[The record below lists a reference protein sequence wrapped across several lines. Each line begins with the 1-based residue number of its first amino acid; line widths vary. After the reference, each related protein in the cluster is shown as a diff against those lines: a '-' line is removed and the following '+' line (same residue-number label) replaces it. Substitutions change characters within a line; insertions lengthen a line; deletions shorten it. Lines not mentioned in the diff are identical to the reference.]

1 MMSEAQSKDEKVPK
15 AELDAT
21 PEVNTWDT
29 TQNVANVEL
38 DGTPRS
44 GDTVFLSNDQM
55 TTSCVPDQ
63 EGSQVKTE
71 STAQLGLEK
80 EHEDA
85 KKMEITAQEGVDIV
99 QAMLDGDNSKSPV
112 FLCDMV
118 KKSKKRKKND
128 DGKWLCYWPC
138 FILGND

>member
-44 GDTVFLSNDQM
+44 GDTVFLSNDQT

-63 EGSQVKTE
+63 EGSQVNTE

-85 KKMEITAQEGVDIV
+85 KKMEIAAQEGVDS
-99 QAMLDGDNSKSPV
+99 AGHA
-112 FLCDMV
+112 
-118 KKSKKRKKND
+118 
-128 DGKWLCYWPC
+128 
-138 FILGND
+138 